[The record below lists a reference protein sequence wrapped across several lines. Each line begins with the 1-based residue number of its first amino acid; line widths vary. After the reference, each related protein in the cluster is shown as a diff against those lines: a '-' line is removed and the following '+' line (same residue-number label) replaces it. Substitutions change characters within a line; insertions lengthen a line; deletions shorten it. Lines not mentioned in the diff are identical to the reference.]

1 MCQGFT
7 NEPGVFYNAK
17 KEIQPPNRR
26 YIVFVLKKQTSQLK
40 GLPKVWAD
48 AL

>member
-7 NEPGVFYNAK
+7 NEPGVSYNARK
-17 KEIQPPNRR
+17 GKLPPNSR
-26 YIVFVLKKQTSQLK
+26 YIIFVLKKQTSQLK